1 MTARGL
7 ARALAVAAALT
18 APPLHAQMEDEPPP
32 PAPVQETAP
41 PKLGEPPPAEAP
53 EAEQEAYW
61 RARAAQARERLAAAQ
76 ARLAAA
82 EAEYQNLR
90 QRHHDAGDPRG
101 KIVAERDAA
110 RAELAAAQHALDVEL
125 PEDARQAGA
134 LPGWIRGD

>member
-1 MTARGL
+1 MRAL
-7 ARALAVAAALT
+7 ARALTLAAALA

-32 PAPVQETAP
+32 PAPAEPAP
-41 PKLGEPPPAEAP
+41 AELGEPPPAEAP

-61 RARAAQARERLAAAQ
+61 RARAAQARARLAAAQ

-82 EAEYQNLR
+82 ETEYQNLR

-101 KIVAERDAA
+101 KVVSERDAA

-134 LPGWIRGD
+134 LPGWIRAD